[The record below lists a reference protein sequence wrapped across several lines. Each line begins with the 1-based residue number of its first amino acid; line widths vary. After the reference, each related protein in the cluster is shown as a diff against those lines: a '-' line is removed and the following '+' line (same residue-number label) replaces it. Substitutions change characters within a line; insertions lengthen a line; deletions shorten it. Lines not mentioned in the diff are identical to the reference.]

1 MSNLVIVDLFMLDN
15 SSYMY
20 GVKALTMK
28 TMPSILAAVRIPIKP
43 KEFVSF
49 LLFVKASMSSICN
62 L

>member
-1 MSNLVIVDLFMLDN
+1 MLNN